1 MFSEDSNKAYY
12 QVIAYLIDE
21 IREKRIKKGDKLP
34 TERELSVFLNV
45 SRASVREAYKVFH
58 ALGLVVNLPGS
69 GTYVKD
75 EIDEW
80 LSEPMEIIFK
90 LSGIKLEE
98 VFEFR
103 KMIEVE
109 TATLAA
115 KSITESELTQLTE
128 CYENLLNA
136 ENEIEKSKYDKRFHY
151 IIAKASKNHIIF
163 NSYNAMSTM
172 LEVFTYDIRATTLK
186 MEGEGV
192 LEKLHKDIYLSILN
206 RDQEKARK
214 SMKAHMNMISKY
226 FQQ

>member
-1 MFSEDSNKAYY
+1 MFSEDSNKAYN
-12 QVIAYLIDE
+12 QVIAYLIDQ

-58 ALGLVVNLPGS
+58 ALGLVSNLPGS

-136 ENEIEKSKYDKRFHY
+136 EGEIEKSKYDKRFHY

-172 LEVFTYDIRATTLK
+172 LEVFTFDIRATTLK

-206 RDQEKARK
+206 RDQENARK

-226 FQQ
+226 FK

>member
-1 MFSEDSNKAYY
+1 MFSENSNKAYH
-12 QVIAYLIDE
+12 QVIAYLINQ
-21 IREKRIKKGDKLP
+21 IREQRIKKGDKLP
-34 TERELSVFLNV
+34 TERELSVSLNV

-58 ALGLVVNLPGS
+58 ALGLVVNIPGS
-69 GTYVKD
+69 GTYVR
-75 EIDEW
+75 EEVDEW

-90 LSGIKLEE
+90 LSGIKMEE

-115 KSITESELTQLTE
+115 ESITELELTQLTE

-136 ENEIEKSKYDKRFHY
+136 ESEIEKSKYDKRFHY

-163 NSYNAMSTM
+163 NSYNAMSSM
-172 LEVFTYDIRATTLK
+172 LEVFTYDIRATVLET
-186 MEGEGV
+186 EGEEI
-192 LEKLHKDIYLSILN
+192 LQKIHDEIYRAIMN
-206 RDQEKARK
+206 RDQENARK

-226 FQQ
+226 FQ

>member
-1 MFSEDSNKAYY
+1 MFSEDSNKAYC

-136 ENEIEKSKYDKRFHY
+136 ENEIEKFKYDKRFHY

>member
-1 MFSEDSNKAYY
+1 LFSEDSNKAYY